1 MSDTDTGSAL
11 GVADAAKAF
20 AEILNPKEDTEPR
33 EAKLEEETEEV
44 ESEEQSEDES
54 EVEEESETEEE
65 SEDESESEE
74 ESEDEAE
81 EEPKTYTVKVDGKE
95 EKVSLDELLKGY
107 SRDADY
113 RRKTMQL
120 AGERK
125 SLSEEL
131 NAVRE
136 ERQAYK
142 QSLAVLQAQLEMAAV
157 KEPDWASLRSQ
168 DPVQYLLAQQ
178 EWSARKE
185 RLAELEKQR
194 TLIEQQQEADE
205 KSQLEATLQQEAAKL
220 VEVLPEWRDAKRA
233 KQEKQEIVE
242 FATSVLGF
250 TSEEMAE
257 VYDHRAVLALRDAMR
272 YRQMMAK
279 REKLKPQ
286 IAAKSK
292 PLKAGGG
299 KTTPAKKSGLRVA
312 RERLAK
318 TGSVRD
324 AASAFEYFLED

>member
-1 MSDTDTGSAL
+1 M
-11 GVADAAKAF
+11 GVAEAAKAF
-20 AEILNPKEDTEPR
+20 AEILDPREDTEDR

-44 ESEEQSEDES
+44 ETEEQSEDET
-54 EVEEESETEEE
+54 EAEEESDAEDE

-74 ESEDEAE
+74 EESEDEAK
-81 EEPKTYTVKVDGKE
+81 EEPRAYTVKVDGKE

-142 QSLAVLQAQLEMAAV
+142 QSLAVLQSQLEMAAV
-157 KEPDWASLRSQ
+157 KEPDWAALRQQ
-168 DPVQYLLAQQ
+168 DPVQFLLAQQ
-178 EWSARKE
+178 EWNARKE
-185 RLAELEKQR
+185 RIAEFEKQR
-194 TLIEQQQEADE
+194 QLIEQQQDVDE
-205 KSQLEATLQQEAAKL
+205 KAHLEATLQDEAARL
-220 VEVLPEWRDAKRA
+220 VDAVPEWRDAKRA

-242 FATSVLGF
+242 FATSTLGF
-250 TSEEMAE
+250 TAEEMAE
-257 VYDHRAVLALRDAMR
+257 VYDHRAVIALRDAMR

-299 KTTPAKKSGLRVA
+299 QSKPAQKSGFKSA
-312 RERLAK
+312 RERLAR

-324 AASAFEYFLED
+324 AASAFEYFLEE